1 MSVARCY
8 LDAALGI
15 VRRDFTILL
24 TYRMQV
30 VTQFFA
36 PLFSLVIFYYIA
48 KLVQVGSFVTAAD
61 YFGFVVVGLVIAQ
74 VLQSAMTGPALFRQ
88 ELVAGT
94 FERMLLS
101 PFGAVAGIVSMLVF
115 PLLNACVMATVTL
128 LIAATVFG
136 MQVQWPDAL
145 LALPVG
151 IAGAIAFC
159 AIALFFLSATVL
171 FKQNAGTTWVT
182 AAITVVSGVYFPVA
196 LLPGWISWAADVQ
209 PFTATV
215 DLLRHLLVGTP
226 LKESPALLA
235 VQLAAFIAVLAPL
248 GLLALSRAVEASRRR
263 GTVIEY

>member
-1 MSVARCY
+1 MSLLRSH
-8 LDAALGI
+8 LDAAAGI
-15 VRRDFTILL
+15 VRRDLTILL
-24 TYRMQV
+24 SYRMQA
-30 VTQFFA
+30 VTQFLA
-36 PLFSLVIFYYIA
+36 PVFSLVIFYYIA
-48 KLVQVGSFVTAAD
+48 KLVQVDTAVTAGD

-74 VLQSAMTGPALFRQ
+74 VLQSALTGPGLFRQ

-101 PFGAVAGIVSMLVF
+101 PFGAVAGIVSMLIF
-115 PLLNACVMATVTL
+115 PLLNACVLATVTL
-128 LIAATVFG
+128 LIATTLFG
-136 MQVQWPDAL
+136 MHVEWPQAL

-151 IAGAIAFC
+151 VAGAIAFA
-159 AIALFFLSATVL
+159 AIALFFVSVTVL

-196 LLPGWISWAADVQ
+196 LLPDWISWAANVQ

-226 LKESPALLA
+226 LQESPALEAAKLA
-235 VQLAAFIAVLAPL
+235 GFIVVLVPL